1 MKLPKEYQNDLFL
14 KYFIV
19 ENWKEILIRIRNTY
33 IANDVE
39 YSIFDTLLKDY
50 ELDLLMLKN
59 KDEK

>member
-1 MKLPKEYQNDLFL
+1 MKLPKEYQTDLFL
-14 KYFIV
+14 KYFVV

-33 IANDVE
+33 ISNDIE
-39 YSIFDTLLKDY
+39 YSIFDTLLEDY

>member
-14 KYFIV
+14 KYFVV
-19 ENWKEILIRIRNTY
+19 ENWKEILTRVRNTY
-33 IANDVE
+33 APYNVE
-39 YSIFDTLLKDY
+39 YEIFDNLLKDY